1 MTNLQGRR
9 AVVTGATQGIGRA
22 IALALAHNGAHVA
35 SMSLPSEE
43 DRLRLTAEIESA
55 GGKALTLDGDTG
67 NPEDVRRLADAV
79 LDEWGGFDIW
89 INNAAKLLVKPLADM
104 EDEEWH
110 GLLAANLHGYFYGCR
125 VAARHFRSE
134 GRGCILNITSIT
146 DIQPTG
152 GLGAYTAA
160 KGAIVAMTKVLALEL
175 GPNGVRVNALA
186 PGATETPLNSTAWI
200 EDVRRTYRQRISL
213 GHIAE
218 PEEIADVAV
227 FLVSDA
233 ARYITGQEILADGGM
248 TINGN
253 VGHQTSC

>member
-1 MTNLQGRR
+1 MFDLQGRR

-22 IALALAHNGAHVA
+22 IALTLARNGADVA
-35 SMSLPSEE
+35 SMSLPNAE
-43 DRLRLTAEIESA
+43 DRDRLTADIE
-55 GGKALTLDGDTG
+55 GVGRRALTLEGDTG
-67 NPEDVRRLADAV
+67 KPDDVQRIADHVVAQ
-79 LDEWGGFDIW
+79 WGGFDIW
-89 INNAAKLLVKPLADM
+89 INNAARLFVKPLADM
-104 EDEEWH
+104 NDEEWH
-110 GLLAANLHGYFYGCR
+110 GLLSANLHGYFYGSR
-125 VAARHFRSE
+125 AAARQFRSQ
-134 GRGCILNITSIT
+134 GHGCILNITSIT

-175 GPNGVRVNALA
+175 GQDGIRVNALA
-186 PGATETPLNSTAWI
+186 PGATETPLNTNAWTD
-200 EDVRRTYRQRISL
+200 DVRRIYRERISL

-233 ARYITGQEILADGGM
+233 ARYITGQEVLADGGM

-253 VGHQTSC
+253 VGHKTE